1 MRCINNEPSSILKI
15 VEFAEM
21 RTQKEFGFFYSE
33 ISCFQEFGNKK
44 VESAVEI
51 RCRQPWQMIQ

>member
-1 MRCINNEPSSILKI
+1 MRCINNEPSSVLKI

-44 VESAVEI
+44 LKVRLRLGADN
-51 RCRQPWQMIQ
+51 RGR